1 MNSLS
6 DDEKSHLVAMQLA
19 SLEIAKAT
27 PSSDYDVV
35 TFKYFQDEMK
45 IVSDAATASVTALID
60 GAPSSL
66 DTLKEI
72 ATSLG
77 DNSNLSSALLASIG
91 NVQAAVTAEAATRA
105 AADTES
111 DGKINYLRIRSENLQ
126 TNLDGDIQN
135 LADEI
140 TLRDEQYQS
149 VVSDIANESAAR
161 IDQDGAISLRIDDV
175 EFTLGETLT
184 SNANFAQAATE
195 AVASELRSAVET
207 RIETT
212 NFLQEGLDS
221 LGTNKFDQSDAHYSK
236 RDDGAFQVDSY
247 LYIGPLWRIAANNS
261 SATAKKLVF
270 EHLDSASQT
279 WKVGVPFIRG

>member
-195 AVASELRSAVET
+195 AVASELRSAVAT

-212 NFLQEGLDS
+212 NSLQEGLDS
-221 LGTNKFDQSDAHYSK
+221 VGTNKFDQSDTHYSK

-270 EHLDSASQT
+270 EHLDSVSQT
-279 WKVGVPFIRG
+279 WQVGVPFIRG

>member
-6 DDEKSHLVAMQLA
+6 EDEKSQLVTMQLA
-19 SLEIAKAT
+19 SLEIAKAI
-27 PSSDYDVV
+27 PSTEYDVV
-35 TFKYFQDEMK
+35 TFKYFQDELK
-45 IVSDAATASVTALID
+45 TVADASTAAVTALIG
-60 GAPSSL
+60 GAPAQL

-77 DNSNLSSALLASIG
+77 DNSNLSSALLTSIG
-91 NVQAAVTAEAATRA
+91 NVQAAVTAEATARA
-105 AADTES
+105 AADTAS
-111 DGKINYLRIRSENLQ
+111 DGFINTLKSDNVANKAAIGKNIQ
-126 TNLDGDIQN
+126 DI
-135 LADEI
+135 ADEVL
-140 TLRDEQYQS
+140 LREEQYQS
-149 VVSDIANESAAR
+149 VVSNIANESAAR
-161 IDQDGAISLRIDDV
+161 IDEDGVISRRIDDV

-184 SNANFAQAATE
+184 SNADFAREATE
-195 AVASELRSAVET
+195 TVASDLRSEVGN

-221 LGTNKFDQSDAHYSK
+221 VGTNKFDQSDTHYSK

-270 EHLDSASQT
+270 EHLESVSQT

>member
-1 MNSLS
+1 MNSLT
-6 DDEKSHLVAMQLA
+6 DDEKIHLITMQLA
-19 SLEIAKAT
+19 SLEIAKAS
-27 PSSDYDVV
+27 PSTDYDVV
-35 TFKYFQDEMK
+35 TFKYFQDELK
-45 IVSDAATASVTALID
+45 TVADASTAAVTALIG
-60 GAPSSL
+60 GAPAQL

-77 DNSNLSSALLASIG
+77 DNSNLSSALLTSIG

-105 AADTES
+105 AADTASVGNITGLQS
-111 DGKINYLRIRSENLQ
+111 DMVSTKATVANNVQ
-126 TNLDGDIQN
+126 DI
-135 LADEI
+135 ADEVL
-140 TLRDEQYQS
+140 LREEQYQS
-149 VVSDIANESAAR
+149 VVRDITTEQQSR
-161 IDQDGAISLRIDDV
+161 IDEDHAISRRIDDV
-175 EFTLGETLT
+175 EFTSGETAST
-184 SNANFAQAATE
+184 NATTAREATE
-195 AVASELRSAVET
+195 AVASDLRNAVDN

-221 LGTNKFDQSDAHYSK
+221 LRTNKFDQSDTHYSK

-247 LYIGPLWRIAANNS
+247 IYIGPLWRIAANNS